1 MFSQVHSLHTDEEQ
15 VLNPLQRLPQSIR
28 VMQYEY
34 KREINA
40 ITGLTIPNEKKKKK
54 KKHMTINVMK
64 ATADADLVKFHNSVG

>member
-15 VLNPLQRLPQSIR
+15 VLNPLQHLPQSIC

-40 ITGLTIPNEKKKKK
+40 ITGLTIPNEKKKKRK
-54 KKHMTINVMK
+54 ST
-64 ATADADLVKFHNSVG
+64 